1 MSKPSLTNSD
11 FCRAAKRLRCDVA
24 AIKAVA
30 SIESA
35 GNGFYGDG
43 FPVILYEKHL
53 FRKFTQGRY
62 NATYPELSGAAG
74 GYGKAGA
81 NQIRKFNQAFALNPD
96 AAMKACSWGK
106 FQILGMNH
114 AVCGY
119 KTVGAFVD
127 AMKESEGKQ
136 LDAFVSFVIG
146 NKLDAHLRNHDWAR
160 FARGYNGAAYAKHG
174 YDIKIGRAY
183 VKFAQENINC
193 NGVAVVAPVVVE
205 ESVSTTTEQ
214 TAVATSGGEAAIST
228 TTTESQNVVI
238 EAREEEGFV
247 SKIWKKVTGLFAANG
262 ALSGVSDYAQQV
274 QAFGLSATFW
284 ERILWLAIGA
294 TVIYLLYEAY
304 NHWSRI
310 KEAKEKDRL
319 LASVNSTETN
329 TVQFASPENIAK
341 FEEAGYKVIKRK

>member
-1 MSKPSLTNSD
+1 MSKPLLTNSD

-43 FPVILYEKHL
+43 FPVILFERHL

-62 NATYPELSGAAG
+62 NATHPEISGAAG
-74 GYGKAGA
+74 GYGKGGA

-127 AMKESEGKQ
+127 AMKESEGKH

-146 NKLDAHLRNHDWAR
+146 NKLDGHLRNHDWAR

-174 YDIKIGRAY
+174 YDVKIGRAY
-183 VKFAQENINC
+183 VRFAKEGIDCSN
-193 NGVAVVAPVVVE
+193 VSTPAPVADE
-205 ESVSTTTEQ
+205 AISTTTEQ
-214 TAVATSGGEAAIST
+214 TAVATSTGESAVST

-238 EAREEEGFV
+238 EAREEQGFF
-247 SKIWKKVTGLFAANG
+247 SKIWKKITGLSLFNG
-262 ALSGVSDYAQQV
+262 GISSVSEYAQQA
-274 QAFGLSATFW
+274 QAFGLSPQFW
-284 ERILWLAIGA
+284 ERVVWIVVVASL
-294 TVIYLLYEAY
+294 IYLAYEGY
-304 NHWSRI
+304 SHWSRHR
-310 KEAKEKDRL
+310 EEREKDRL
-319 LASVNSTETN
+319 LASVNSTPEN
-329 TVQFASPENIAK
+329 TVQFASPENIAR
-341 FEEAGYKVIKRK
+341 FEAEGYKIIRRK